1 MPRMMFRHTAWP
13 ALLTAVVIGL
23 AACGDDDSST
33 TTGSA
38 AEADSKIA
46 ALVPATFKEKGTL
59 TVAAD
64 ATYAPNEFI
73 GKDGKTVEGM
83 DADLA
88 KALGVVMGVKVK
100 VVNVT
105 FDSIIPRLSAGRYDL
120 AMSSMTDNKEREK
133 VVDFV
138 TYYRSGTSFFTKK
151 GSAVAP
157 GSLAE
162 LCGTKVSVEKGTT
175 QADDAAKADKDC
187 KAAGKEPITVL
198 VFPDQNAA
206 NLALT
211 SGRAEVGMADTPVA
225 AYQVELSKGALQLSG
240 ESYGVAPYGIAIAKD
255 SGLENALLPAVKKLM
270 ADGTYETILKK
281 WGVEAGAID
290 DPQLNGAIS

>member
-1 MPRMMFRHTAWP
+1 MPRRMLRHTAWP
-13 ALLTAVVIGL
+13 ALLTAVVVGL

-33 TTGSA
+33 TTDSA
-38 AEADSKIA
+38 AEADAKIA
-46 ALVPATFKEKGTL
+46 ALVPAAFKEKGTL

-88 KALGVVMGVKVK
+88 KALAAVMGLKAK

-105 FDSIIPRLSAGRYDL
+105 FDNIIPRLNAGRYDL
-120 AMSSMTDNKEREK
+120 AMSSMTDSKEREK

-138 TYYRSGTSFFTKK
+138 TYFRSGTSFFTKK
-151 GSAVAP
+151 GSSVSP
-157 GSLAE
+157 GSLAD
-162 LCGTKVSVEKGTT
+162 LCGAKVSVEKGTT
-175 QADDAAKADKDC
+175 QAADATKADKDC
-187 KAAGKEPITVL
+187 KAAGKEPVKVL

-211 SGRAEVGMADTPVA
+211 SGRADVGMADSPVA

-240 ESYGVAPYGIAIAKD
+240 ESYGIAPYGIGVAKD
-255 SGLENALLPAVKKLM
+255 GGLENALLPAVKKLM

-290 DPQLNGAIS
+290 DPEINGAIS